1 MKRLIYL
8 VALILCF
15 SLTSCGVLVDTDTPL
30 SSELSEKYAF
40 YKNSAAAIRSGCNV
54 SPEEADA
61 IFLVLVEDCGANSEI
76 TVTPYANKPY
86 EVKWGTKTYTM
97 TLDGSTVASVLDGEN
112 QIYPATAAAAQ
123 PEEAEEAAATEV
135 PEESTETAL
144 DVPHRTGEEIVGISD
159 KDIAD
164 ISLNFAGDV
173 RNDVTGNWRYA
184 TTSENI
190 DFEEYALSYYKEHF
204 AADNEI
210 HAVIN
215 FTRKTTARMNCTG
228 DMIFLSFYDY
238 VDGEEHDAKQLFS
251 GTPLADFIIY
261 IDNGDI
267 EKIVEE

>member
-8 VALILCF
+8 VALIVCV
-15 SLTSCGVLVDTDTPL
+15 SLTACGSSEKASALSSQYDFYTSSINGLKTATGLSGDEADSIFEILAAECGVDSYFIVTKN
-30 SSELSEKYAF
+30 EKGGF
-40 YKNSAAAIRSGCNV
+40 YNV
-54 SPEEADA
+54 NYK
-61 IFLVLVEDCGANSEI
+61 F
-76 TVTPYANKPY
+76 
-86 EVKWGTKTYTM
+86 KTLKMY
-97 TLDGSTVASVLDGEN
+97 LDGSTVASVFDGEN

-123 PEEAEEAAATEV
+123 TEEAEEAVATEV
-135 PEESTETAL
+135 PEESAEVVP
-144 DVPHRTGEEIVGISD
+144 DVPHRTGKEIVGISD
-159 KDIAD
+159 KNIAD

-210 HAVIN
+210 HAIIN
-215 FTRKTTARMNCTG
+215 FTRKTTARMNCAG
-228 DMIFLSFYDY
+228 DMIFLSFFDY

-267 EKIVEE
+267 EKVVEE

>member
-1 MKRLIYL
+1 MKRLFCFI
-8 VALILCF
+8 ALILCV
-15 SLTSCGVLVDTDTPL
+15 SLTGCGSSEKASALSAKYDFYASSINGLKTVTGLTADEADGVFETLAGECGVDSFFTVTKD
-30 SSELSEKYAF
+30 ANGGF
-40 YKNSAAAIRSGCNV
+40 YKVNYKLHTLKV
-54 SPEEADA
+54 
-61 IFLVLVEDCGANSEI
+61 
-76 TVTPYANKPY
+76 Y
-86 EVKWGTKTYTM
+86 
-97 TLDGSTVASVLDGEN
+97 LDGSTVSSVFDGEN
-112 QIYPATAAAAQ
+112 QIYPATAAQ
-123 PEEAEEAAATEV
+123 PEEAEEAAATEA
-135 PEESTETAL
+135 PEESAEVAP

-159 KDIAD
+159 KNVAD

-210 HAVIN
+210 HAIIN

-228 DMIFLSFYDY
+228 DTIFLSFFDY

-267 EKIVEE
+267 EKVIEE